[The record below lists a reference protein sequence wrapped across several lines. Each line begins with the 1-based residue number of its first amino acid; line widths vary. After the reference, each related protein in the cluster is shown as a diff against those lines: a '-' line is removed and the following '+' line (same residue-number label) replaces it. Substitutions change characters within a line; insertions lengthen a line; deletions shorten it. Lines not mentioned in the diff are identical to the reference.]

1 MYFDS
6 VSALLQ
12 MDGHGSY
19 VWSAYGITALTLIAL
34 LVAPLQRK
42 KRQLRELRAHYRRE
56 QA

>member
-1 MYFDS
+1 
-6 VSALLQ
+6 